1 MLFTRFLDSVAQQ
14 AAIYYS
20 IVATEILKK
29 VRLCLERKK
38 GKVNKKLYSFSVLR
52 IQILGSRRGWDGVCT
67 A

>member
-29 VRLCLERKK
+29 VRLCLEQKK
-38 GKVNKKLYSFSVLR
+38 GIVNKKLYSF
-52 IQILGSRRGWDGVCT
+52 
-67 A
+67 